1 MMEPV
6 FWLGLSLGL
15 VAICLTIV
23 LVVAIPAFQELA
35 KAAHSAH
42 QLFDLLSRELPPTL
56 DSLRK
61 TGLELSDLSEEMTEG
76 IHSASQVV
84 KQVDESL
91 TEVKHQVHRAGVG
104 TTSILIGIQTAMQ
117 TLVTGRKP
125 KKSRSPKRR

>member
-1 MMEPV
+1 MEPL

-15 VAICLTIV
+15 VAIALTVV

-35 KAAHSAH
+35 KAAHSA
-42 QLFDLLSRELPPTL
+42 QKLFDLLSRELPPTL
-56 DSLRK
+56 EALRK

-91 TEVKHQVHRAGVG
+91 VEVKQQVQRAGIG
-104 TTSILIGIQTAMQ
+104 TTSFVIGVQAAVRTLI
-117 TLVTGRKP
+117 TG
-125 KKSRSPKRR
+125 SRRSKGRSSRRR